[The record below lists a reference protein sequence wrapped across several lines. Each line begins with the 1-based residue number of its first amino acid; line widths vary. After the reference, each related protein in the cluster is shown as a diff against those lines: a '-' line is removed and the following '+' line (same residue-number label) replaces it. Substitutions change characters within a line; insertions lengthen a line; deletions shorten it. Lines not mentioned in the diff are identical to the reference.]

1 MNRDSACVG
10 ADIGL
15 DTFIHLKFLHQ
26 SAQRFFFFVCFVFF
40 FDSNWSY
47 VLFKF
52 DLCHRK

>member
-26 SAQRFFFFVCFVFF
+26 SAQRFFFFFF